1 VLEAVEVPTI
11 HFATGDAHLL
21 EERAAVGGD
30 VIGVDWRVPL
40 DVAWERVGHDRGI
53 QGNLDGAVLLGPWE
67 RVEDGTRRV
76 LEQAGGRPGHIFN
89 LGHGVLPETDPELLG
104 RLVRLVHETTMV
116 AA

>member
-1 VLEAVEVPTI
+1 
-11 HFATGDAHLL
+11 
-21 EERAAVGGD
+21 

-67 RVEDGTRRV
+67 RAAAGARDV
-76 LEQAGGRPGHIFN
+76 LECAGGRPGHIFN

-104 RLVRLVHETTMV
+104 RLVQLVHETTMV
-116 AA
+116 PTETPLAASTQDGRALPARPSEMTGRHDRVS